1 MDRDC
6 EVSSEKRERFWDEMK
21 TDKQIETLRE
31 FLIQMVQSNRDLRRK
46 VDELQKHHHAAD
58 GKLLV
63 PLTFSNTIWSINDV
77 PPALRNE
84 KDK

>member
-1 MDRDC
+1 MNGDC
-6 EVSSEKRERFWDEMK
+6 EVPREKRERFWDEMK
-21 TDKQIETLRE
+21 PDKQIETLRE

-77 PPALRNE
+77 PHALRNE